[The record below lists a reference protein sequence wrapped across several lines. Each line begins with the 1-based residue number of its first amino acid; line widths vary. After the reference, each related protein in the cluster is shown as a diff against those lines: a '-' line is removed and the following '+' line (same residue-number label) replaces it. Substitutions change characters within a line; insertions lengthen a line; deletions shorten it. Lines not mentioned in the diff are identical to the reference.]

1 MTNANLFQPLEWL
14 VNTLLDDGFIQQT
27 LNEFAHSAETTALQT
42 WLDAHFQTQKLA
54 SINEAQ
60 LENTFILPLLQQ
72 LGWES
77 VPQQIVTVQG
87 KHAKPDWCLAL
98 NTEQKEAIMV
108 ANDYRAITAICE
120 AKAWT
125 KSLDTGK
132 AKRDENP
139 HHQLQDYLTTLRIRF
154 GFLTNGR
161 LWRFYD
167 TNRITAQKTYL
178 EFDLEK
184 LLSLENSADKNAAL
198 ALFSHFFARSNYEAA
213 PNQNNLIEQTIVKS
227 SAFTHAVEEN
237 LKAIIYGTN
246 GEDSLFELIGKS
258 IYQANISKQPRLED
272 IYEHSV
278 ILLFRLLFIVYFEDK
293 NRTLLN
299 THPCYSQH
307 SLNSIYQQ
315 LRNGGEKRAALH
327 DGFYALKRLFSI
339 LNEGDEDL
347 NIPLFNGGLFDPT
360 RAPLLCTP
368 KVFTNAELT
377 TVFEKLLFKTERGNT
392 LFEIRRDFKNMS
404 VTHLGRIYEGLLEF
418 RFERT
423 QETEIYLEYLIAGS
437 KKPIE
442 SYFDVY
448 DAAHIKKQKG
458 FKALREINIAAGT
471 LRLKSAS
478 NSRKSSASYY
488 TPQSLSERLVKA
500 GIDNAL
506 AKGRPLIELRI
517 LDNACGSGHFLVE
530 SLNYLTDLALAA
542 LETDVH
548 LQTLVLEER
557 EKINEQFNTL
567 NLTYEPED
575 AHILKRALLKR
586 CIFGVDLN
594 PFAVELARLSLWMDS
609 FIFGTPLSFIEH
621 HIQQGNALIG
631 ASIVDFIKHNTPK
644 EVQNDLFVDDLRSR
658 FNELAQVMQELDNLR
673 DTTKEEV
680 AQSKQLWKTRITPR
694 LTLLSRALSFI
705 STRRLLIAEEKNDVV
720 TMLDT
725 TPDLVTLLF
734 EESTQ
739 TEHHVLQLIDN
750 YAKRYHVFHYE
761 VAFPE
766 VFAGG
771 NKGFDVI
778 VGNPPWDKTKFSEA
792 DFFPQYHSNYRTLK
806 NAEKEAVRNRLEE
819 RASIKEA
826 YETLKKSADITNNYY
841 KAHFPKNRGAGDGN
855 LFRLFVERNLDYVL
869 APDGSLNYCLPS
881 ALMFEEG
888 SLALRQHIFETCQ
901 MQFFYSFENRESIFP
916 DIDSRYK
923 FALMQ
928 IIKQAPDENLVID
941 SAFYLS
947 NPNDLKD
954 PARHIPYSLTALKT
968 LSPHQLAMMELR
980 DATDLTTLA
989 KCYAAFKP
997 LTETWLDF
1005 RAELHMTAD
1014 RDLFIEKPAAGLLPL
1029 YQGKMIWQFNN
1040 LYEYPQYWLNPTEF
1054 DTTMYSKELYR
1065 MAQNLSIHSTITK
1078 KEAEK
1083 HAYAIRYDRDFIR
1096 LGFRDI
1102 ARNTDE
1108 RTLIFALLPKNVG
1121 AGNKVPVSIPKT
1133 YYFTSQN
1140 KVDIKEVSPLRLLFA
1155 LAWFN
1160 SVPVDWLARFMIQI
1174 TVNLT
1179 YLYRLP
1185 MPQPTDAEIIDNPDY
1200 RTLAKN
1206 ALLLT
1211 LAADWDSFA
1220 ELAPLF
1226 DITKSQLPTTPKA
1239 HDKLRAQNDK
1249 IVAQLYGITPTEMA
1263 HLLKSFK
1270 VMANKKPEY
1279 LTLLE
1284 C

>member
-139 HHQLQDYLTTLRIRF
+139 HHQLQDYLATLRIRF

-347 NIPLFNGGLFDPT
+347 NIPLFNGGLFDPA

-1029 YQGKMIWQFNN
+1029 FEGKMIWQYTNKW
-1040 LYEYPQYWLNPTEF
+1040 ESPQYWLNPADF
-1054 DTTMYSKELYR
+1054 DARQTSKELYR
-1065 MAQNLSIHSTITK
+1065 MGQQLNITR

-1083 HAYAIRYDRDFIR
+1083 YRDAIRYDREFIR

-1102 ARNTDE
+1102 ARDTDE
-1108 RTLIFALLPKNVG
+1108 RTLIFSLVPKNVG
-1121 AGNKVPVSIPKT
+1121 IGNTINISIPKKYT
-1133 YYFTSQN
+1133 LNSEKTP
-1140 KVDIKEVSPLRLLFA
+1140 VTEVISSLRLLFA

-1160 SVPVDWLARFMIQI
+1160 SVSVDWMARFMIQI
-1174 TVNLT
+1174 HANKT

-1239 HDKLRAQNDK
+1239 HDKLRATNDK
-1249 IVAQLYGITPTEMA
+1249 IVARLYGITPTEMT

-1284 C
+1284 S